1 MAKIWFKKWQNN
13 GPKLTG
19 TPCRLVSNA
28 FLRPCMW
35 SKQKRFNVQDGL
47 RGIEELK
54 KSKSSLPIKMSALSS
69 FCSVGKYPA
78 PLSEVTSTAAIMCL
92 VTTSQGDLRSLC
104 VTKLKRLRQSSDRQ
118 ISDSVSRQDTWLN
131 YFQSQQKLGNWTE
144 SVSTRQKS

>member
-1 MAKIWFKKWQNN
+1 MTKKNCLNKVQNLLEH
-13 GPKLTG
+13 P
-19 TPCRLVSNA
+19 VSFLLMR

-35 SKQKRFNVQDGL
+35 SKQKRLNVQDGL
-47 RGIEELK
+47 AALKIEELK
-54 KSKSSLPIKMSALSS
+54 KVGESSLPIKTSALSS

-118 ISDSVSRQDTWLN
+118 MSPSVRTEIGHLVQLFNKSWDIE
-131 YFQSQQKLGNWTE
+131 NWKTNLHI
-144 SVSTRQKS
+144 V